1 MRTIDK
7 ALTSLPP
14 LTLLGVL
21 AAIDIAMVLVGWL
34 LYGLPTWPDI
44 TPSRILNLLT
54 GEPLI
59 RIVGDEISISNSLI
73 TMWIVMALLIL
84 LAYAGTRRLA
94 LIPGGLQGALE
105 VAVQTLVDFVVDT
118 GGPAAAKYVPL
129 VGTLFLFILL
139 CNWLGV
145 VPLVGQIPLLHA
157 PTADY
162 HITLGLAIVAFVA
175 YQAEGIRTLGRGYF
189 SRWFNTAGFKEGAF
203 LGGIMLFV
211 GFIEFLAEII
221 RILTLTARLWG
232 NIFGGEVMLVVM
244 AAVLYVVAIPGLLPF
259 AGFEMFIG
267 LLQAVI
273 FAMLTLLYFV
283 LATESHEEH
292 GESTTEHAQTSKE
305 GTHA

>member
-1 MRTIDK
+1 MRTLDRTLMS
-7 ALTSLPP
+7 APP
-14 LTLLGVL
+14 LNLLGIILLIDGALVLLGVTV
-21 AAIDIAMVLVGWL
+21 I
-34 LYGLPTWPDI
+34 GLPKWPDI
-44 TPSRILNLLT
+44 TPERILRMLS
-54 GEPLI
+54 GEPLLE
-59 RIVGDEISISNSLI
+59 VGGPEISISNSHV
-73 TMWIVMALLIL
+73 TMWIVMAILIA
-84 LAYAGTRRLA
+84 LAYVGTRRLE
-94 LIPGGLQGALE
+94 LVPRRMQGALE
-105 VAVQTLVDFVVDT
+105 VAVQTLVDFVTDT
-118 GGPAAAKYVPL
+118 GGSAAAKYVPL

-145 VPLVGQIPLLHA
+145 VPFVGQIPLLHA

-162 HITLGLAIVAFVA
+162 HITLGLAIVAFVS
-175 YQAEGIRTLGRGYF
+175 YQAEGIGTLGSGYF
-189 SRWFNTAGFKEGAF
+189 GRWINTAGFREGAF

-244 AAVLYVVAIPGLLPF
+244 AAVLYVVAIPVLVLF

-283 LATESHEEH
+283 LATESHDEH
-292 GESTTEHAQTSKE
+292 GESASEHAQTSKE

>member
-1 MRTIDK
+1 MRTLDRRLI
-7 ALTSLPP
+7 SLSP
-14 LTLLGVL
+14 LALLGL
-21 AAIDIAMVLVGWL
+21 LGAIDVVVVLVGWV

-44 TPSRILNLLT
+44 TPPRILNLLT
-54 GEPLI
+54 GEPVI
-59 RIVGDEISISNSLI
+59 RLVGDDISISNSLV
-73 TMWIVMALLIL
+73 TMWIVMAILLI
-84 LAYAGTRRLA
+84 LAYAGTRTLS
-94 LIPGGLQGALE
+94 LIPGGLQGGLE

-129 VGTLFLFILL
+129 IGTLFLFILL

-145 VPLVGQIPLLHA
+145 VPLVGQIRLLHA

-162 HITLGLAIVAFVA
+162 HITLGLAVVAFVA

-189 SRWFNTAGFKEGAF
+189 NRWFNTAGFKEGAF

-244 AAVLYVVAIPGLLPF
+244 AAVLYVVAIPILPLF

-292 GESTTEHAQTSKE
+292 GESTEHAQTSKE